1 MEEQGHFISVLE
13 KRSETS
19 FDESQAV
26 QFFQTALAERD
37 EQINALHAQVQAC
50 QRSASQLGLEKDEL
64 SHKFN
69 QTTAECQRLKER
81 QVQIAE
87 VAFNQPSK
95 SFLAASHASLPPAG
109 PLPPVS

>member
-50 QRSASQLGLEKDEL
+50 QRSASQLGLEKDGTDEL
-64 SHKFN
+64 
-69 QTTAECQRLKER
+69 
-81 QVQIAE
+81 
-87 VAFNQPSK
+87 
-95 SFLAASHASLPPAG
+95 LAKHLLG
-109 PLPPVS
+109 ELGRIHFQMRRVFTF